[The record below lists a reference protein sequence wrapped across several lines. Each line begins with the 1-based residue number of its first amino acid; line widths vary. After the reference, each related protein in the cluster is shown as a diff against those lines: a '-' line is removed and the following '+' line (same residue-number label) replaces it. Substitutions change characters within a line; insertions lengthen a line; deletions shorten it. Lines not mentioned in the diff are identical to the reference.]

1 MSTNS
6 TNGQQAGTSGK
17 KHTAGAYDVR
27 FVIGG
32 LLGLFGIVLVI
43 MGLVNNSEADLAK
56 AGGENANLWT
66 GIAMVVVAVAFGLWT
81 WLRPIVVDPATIDDA
96 DELGKV
102 NH

>member
-17 KHTAGAYDVR
+17 KQTAGAYDVR
-27 FVIGG
+27 VVIGG

-43 MGLVNNSEADLAK
+43 MGLVNNSASDLAK

-81 WLRPIVVDPATIDDA
+81 WLRPIVVDPAATDDA
-96 DELGKV
+96 DELGAV